1 MRNNL
6 SFWIPIPTVYAIS
19 TLQYLSSVSGIT
31 DDELVEFFNDVAG
44 EDPEGTTLPLAVLF
58 YSERLLT
65 NANAKYD
72 MRPIVE
78 RLANRF
84 GDDYGLVKK
93 LVS

>member
-1 MRNNL
+1 MVFYSL
-6 SFWIPIPTVYAIS
+6 TVNIHS

-31 DDELVEFFNDVAG
+31 DAELVEFFNDVTG

-65 NANAKYD
+65 KENADARYD
-72 MRPIVE
+72 MMPIVE
-78 RLANRF
+78 RLASRF
-84 GDDYGLVKK
+84 GDDFRLVKK